1 MIRLLI
7 VDDHAV
13 VRQGLTQ
20 LFETVPGVEVIGVA
34 ADGEQA
40 VTQVQTLGPD
50 VVLMDIG
57 MPRLDGIEATRR
69 MAATH
74 PGLPILI
81 LTGHADQQRRD
92 QALQA
97 GACGCLLKQGDSVE
111 VIEAVQRAYANAPR

>member
-20 LFETVPGVEVIGVA
+20 LFETVPGVEVVGVA
-34 ADGEQA
+34 SDGEQA

-69 MAATH
+69 MTATH

-81 LTGHADQQRRD
+81 LTGHADQQRMD
-92 QALQA
+92 QAMQA

-111 VIEAVQRAYANAPR
+111 VIEAVRRAYANAPR